1 MPLKKVKTV
10 FKSKLKPLRFRFKG
24 NIRLGF
30 RGNKIV
36 EVAKYKK
43 LPYKANKRK

>member
-10 FKSKLKPLRFRFKG
+10 FKSKLKPTRYRFKG

-30 RGNKIV
+30 RGKGKVV
-36 EVAKYKK
+36 EVTKFKKMKYS
-43 LPYKANKRK
+43 